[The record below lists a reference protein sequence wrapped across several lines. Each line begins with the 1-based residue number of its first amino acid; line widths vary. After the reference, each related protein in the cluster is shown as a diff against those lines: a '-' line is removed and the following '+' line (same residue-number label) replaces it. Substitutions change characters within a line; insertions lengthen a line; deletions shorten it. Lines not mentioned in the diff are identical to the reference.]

1 MASKPVEDSLIAD
14 LEATPPAYSGG
25 MCKVRVIMDNMSP
38 ERQESLEKHIERVR
52 TDMGQGRS
60 KSYSASWLT
69 RILRK
74 HGYNISVSTVQRHVN
89 KECPCGRNA

>member
-1 MASKPVEDSLIAD
+1 MANKPDKDSFIAD
-14 LEATPPAYSGG
+14 LESTPPQHSGG
-25 MCKVRVIMDNMSP
+25 MCKIQVIMDSMTE

-52 TDMGQGRS
+52 NDLGQGRS

-89 KECPCGRNA
+89 KECPCGRIG